1 MLQHQPVPSIHPYS
15 NNNEKSL
22 QYQDTNNPVHAKQL
36 IWNPASVWK
45 CPPNGFSVLQ
55 KQSQLLHLNYRAYL
69 DGSRGDLRE
78 PQ

>member
-1 MLQHQPVPSIHPYS
+1 MKNR
-15 NNNEKSL
+15 NNIKTQTT
-22 QYQDTNNPVHAKQL
+22 QYMKNIL
-36 IWNPASVWK
+36 NPASVWK
-45 CPPNGFSVLQ
+45 CPPNGFSALQ